1 MNPNKKAYY
10 DQKLCINGP
19 HPNDRYPRQLC
30 SVCQNQLTRKQ
41 KEGRKRKQVIESKK
55 FLQEYLGI
63 KDTPLLV
70 HIIEVEQEGGL
81 YQVKLTDHNKNRI
94 TALMSG
100 SVLWSLVQQLTSV
113 ITEENRK
120 IFLEKSTDL
129 PFVKAYK
136 R

>member
-1 MNPNKKAYY
+1 MNPNKQAYY

-19 HPNDRYPRQLC
+19 HENDRYPKQLC

-41 KEGRKRKQVIESKK
+41 KEGRKRKQAKEAKV

-63 KDTPLLV
+63 KDTPFLV
-70 HIIEVEQEGGL
+70 RFVEVEQDGGL
-81 YQVKLTDHNKNRI
+81 YSVKLLDDEKHRI

-113 ITEENRK
+113 VKEDNQKR
-120 IFLEKSTDL
+120 FLESHSEL
-129 PFVKAYK
+129 PFVKK
-136 R
+136 FVR

>member
-10 DQKLCINGP
+10 DQKQCINGP
-19 HPNDRYPRQLC
+19 HPNDRYPKQLC

-41 KEGRKRKQVIESKK
+41 KEGRKRKQLVESKK
-55 FLQEYLGI
+55 FLQDYLGI
-63 KDTPLLV
+63 KDVPFLV
-70 HIIEVEQEGGL
+70 RMVEVEQEGGL
-81 YQVKLTDHNKNRI
+81 YSVKLTDDDKNRI

-113 ITEENRK
+113 VQEENRK
-120 IFLEKSTDL
+120 QFVESHSEL
-129 PFVKAYK
+129 PFAKKFV